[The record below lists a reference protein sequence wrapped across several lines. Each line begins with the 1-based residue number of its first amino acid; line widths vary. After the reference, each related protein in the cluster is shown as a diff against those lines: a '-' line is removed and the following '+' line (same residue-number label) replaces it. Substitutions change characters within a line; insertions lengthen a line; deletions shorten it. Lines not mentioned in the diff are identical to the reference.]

1 MAGASL
7 KHLGMLLVFAVGFA
21 AAVYGV
27 AMLVLLRDLDSASVQ
42 AAGGLA
48 LVGWVIFHPAR
59 APEGARP

>member
-7 KHLGMLLVFAVGFA
+7 KHLGMLVVFAAGFA

-27 AMLVLLRDLDSASVQ
+27 AMLVLLRDPDTASAQ

-48 LVGWVIFHPAR
+48 LVAWVIFHPAR
-59 APEGARP
+59 EAEGASV